1 MPDALRRIVFLA
13 LALAAALCGSTRL
26 VSAQHPSA
34 GADSSRDSTS
44 RAGTFRPTQRSGSDK
59 SPPNSFVRSVRK
71 LTQREPNPERARQR
85 YREAELEFQ
94 AAVAAR
100 QKGAEAESR
109 KAFAVAARKY
119 RDAAKFWPDST
130 LEEDALFGA
139 AEGQFFA
146 DRYPKATKGYD
157 ELVKK
162 YANTRYMDRVAS
174 RQFAVAEYWL
184 DLDKRD
190 STWPIFPNLANTRRP
205 RFDTFGNALKLFD
218 RIRFDDPAGKLSDDA
233 TMAAANANFLAGK
246 YQRADTLYG
255 DLRESFPSSQ
265 HQFNAHMLGL
275 KSKLL
280 IYEGPQYDGTVLVEA
295 EDLIKRM
302 FRLFPNE
309 AESQRQYLEN
319 AMGEVRLRKAQREWV
334 MAEYYDRRKEYRAAR
349 YYYELV
355 QRDYSDTNLAKEAQS
370 RMGQIAQLPDVPPQ
384 RMAWLADLFPTTD
397 EAKPLITRNNV
408 GTRRR

>member
-1 MPDALRRIVFLA
+1 
-13 LALAAALCGSTRL
+13 
-26 VSAQHPSA
+26 
-34 GADSSRDSTS
+34 
-44 RAGTFRPTQRSGSDK
+44 
-59 SPPNSFVRSVRK
+59 VRK
-71 LTQREPNPERARQR
+71 LTQREPDPEKARQR

-100 QKGAEAESR
+100 RKGAETESR
-109 KAFAVAARKY
+109 QAFGQAARKY
-119 RDAAKFWPDST
+119 REAAKRWPDSS
-130 LEEDALFGA
+130 LEEDALFWA

-146 DRYPKATKGYD
+146 DHYPKATKGYQ

-162 YANTRYMDRVAS
+162 YGNTRYMDRVAS

-184 DLDKRD
+184 DLEKRD
-190 STWPIFPNLANTRRP
+190 STWPVTPNLTDNRRP

-275 KSKLL
+275 KCKLL

-295 EDLIKRM
+295 EELIKRM

-319 AMGEVRLRKAQREWV
+319 AMGDVRLRKAQREWV
-334 MAEYYDRRKEYRAAR
+334 MAQYYDRRKEYRAAR

-355 QRDYSDTNLAKEAQS
+355 RRDYSDTNLAKEAQT
-370 RMGQIAQLPDVPPQ
+370 RMDQIAKLPDVPPQ

-397 EAKPLITRNNV
+397 EAKPLITRNNA